1 MAQTFKW
8 VAGEG
13 ATSALTTELNSLASN
28 AFSSASAAIDN
39 TTGLYPWM
47 DVELYLASF
56 TPGSGSPYCAMW
68 IIYSL
73 DGTNYEKTPNGSSG
87 DKPPDAIFPLEA
99 SVAQASRVVIPNIPI
114 PPLKFKLILRN
125 VSGAALASSGNTL
138 KYNRHYA
145 QGV

>member
-13 ATSALTTELNSLASN
+13 ATTTLTTELNALAS
-28 AFSSASAAIDN
+28 ATFSAASAAIDN

-47 DVELYLASF
+47 DLEVNLASF
-56 TPGSGSPYCAMW
+56 TPGAGSPYIA
-68 IIYSL
+68 IYLNLSL
-73 DGTNYEKTPNGSSG
+73 DGTNYEKVPDGTSG

-99 SVAQASRVVIPNIPI
+99 SVAQASRVVVPNIPI
-114 PPLKFKLILRN
+114 PPLKFKIVLKN
-125 VSGAALASSGNTL
+125 VSGAALAATGNTAS
-138 KYNRHYA
+138 YNRHYA

>member
-13 ATSALTTELNSLASN
+13 ATSALTTELNSLANGS
-28 AFSSASAAIDN
+28 FSAVSAAIDN
-39 TTGLYPWM
+39 TTDLYPWM
-47 DVELYLASF
+47 DVELSLASF
-56 TPGSGSPYCAMW
+56 TPGTGSPYCAMW
-68 IIYSL
+68 IVYSL

-99 SVAQASRVVIPNIPI
+99 SVAQASRVVISNIPI
-114 PPLKFKLILRN
+114 SPLKFKLVLKN
-125 VSGAALASSGNTL
+125 ASGAALAATGNTL